1 MYRGKY
7 TKCRMFYRKLNQSF
21 HRMNTNNYKEL
32 DHLLAKFMG
41 QQKYINCLEVIYLF
55 IYLFIIC
62 FLLTVL
68 QLNIYT
74 YKKKTSSSQGKTTCD
89 AN

>member
-7 TKCRMFYRKLNQSF
+7 RKCRMFYRKLNQSF

-55 IYLFIIC
+55 IYSLFFVDSFTIEHIHI
-62 FLLTVL
+62 
-68 QLNIYT
+68 Q
-74 YKKKTSSSQGKTTCD
+74 KKD
-89 AN
+89 